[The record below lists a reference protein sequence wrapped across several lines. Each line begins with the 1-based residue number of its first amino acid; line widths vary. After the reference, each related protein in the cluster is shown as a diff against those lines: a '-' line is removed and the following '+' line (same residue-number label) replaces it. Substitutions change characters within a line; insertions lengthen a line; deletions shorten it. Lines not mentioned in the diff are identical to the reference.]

1 MIFDD
6 MGLPRD
12 NGATDFND
20 SARLAGILAL
30 FQYPVEKEIDLTLYI
45 DDNWKY
51 VRHPKEYKYDFSRDQ
66 AIPLMAGLWIDFVP
80 YLVDRNS
87 ITGKDFLSPSVRGH
101 IRRCQDREANWFQ
114 NLWLKLD
121 IYWNAFCDPLSEPNQ
136 LICMLMVAGTEYL
149 KMWTKLNPM
158 WRDAIHAYW
167 TYSFRNEPEL
177 ARHMIKRIEGM
188 CEKKS

>member
-12 NGATDFND
+12 NGSTDWQD
-20 SARLAGILAL
+20 SARLAGVLAL

-45 DDNWKY
+45 TEDKY
-51 VRHPKEYKYDFSRDQ
+51 VRHPKEYRYDFSRDQ
-66 AIPLMAGLWIDFVP
+66 AVCLMAGLWIDGLP

-101 IRRCQDREANWFQ
+101 IRRCQNREANWFQ

-136 LICMLMVAGTEYL
+136 LICMLVVAGPKYVKL
-149 KMWTKLNPM
+149 WTKLNPM
-158 WRDAIHAYW
+158 WRVAITTYW
-167 TYSFRNEPEL
+167 CGWRDEPDL
-177 ARHMIKRIEGM
+177 AMHMIKRIEGM

>member
-1 MIFDD
+1 

-45 DDNWKY
+45 DDDWKY

-66 AIPLMAGLWIDFVP
+66 AVCLMAGLWIDFVP

-121 IYWNAFCDPLSEPNQ
+121 IIWNSFIDPLSEPNQ
-136 LICMLMVAGTEYL
+136 LICMLVVAGPKYVKL
-149 KMWTKLNPM
+149 WTKLNPM
-158 WRDAIHAYW
+158 WRVAITTYW
-167 TYSFRNEPEL
+167 CGWRDEPDL
-177 ARHMIKRIEGM
+177 AMHMIKRIEGM

>member
-45 DDNWKY
+45 NDACKY
-51 VRHPKEYKYDFSRDQ
+51 IRHPKEYKYDFSRDQ
-66 AIPLMAGLWIDFVP
+66 AVCLMAGLWIDGLP
-80 YLVDRNS
+80 YLVDKNS

-101 IRRCQDREANWFQ
+101 IRRCQGLEATWFQ

-121 IYWNAFCDPLSEPNQ
+121 IIWNAFCDPLSEPNQ
-136 LICMLMVAGTEYL
+136 LLCMLMVAGPEYV
-149 KMWTKLNPM
+149 KMWTELNPSWEFAIIKYWSG
-158 WRDAIHAYW
+158 WRD
-167 TYSFRNEPEL
+167 EPEL
-177 ARHMIKRIEGM
+177 AKHMIKRIEGM